1 MNGDTSSSTEPP
13 SQPQSAPEPSTT
25 TSLRQRGTKKK
36 STRRLSYV
44 VNAANHNNEQQS
56 SQMTSVSK
64 KKKKVLNDAQE
75 SVFLNMYIRKMHR
88 RIRGKQSNDSLCC
101 EVSSMPFMTDRYIIY
116 CNDFSYVHIQLFSCF
131 FFHFLLSISV
141 HRCHYTIDSHINCW
155 LG

>member
-1 MNGDTSSSTEPP
+1 MNGDISSSTEPP
-13 SQPQSAPEPSTT
+13 APPQSSSAPEPSTT

-44 VNAANHNNEQQS
+44 VNPNHNNEQQS

-101 EVSSMPFMTDRYIIY
+101 EVSSMPFMTDILYIAMIFHTFTY
-116 CNDFSYVHIQLFSCF
+116 NSSHV
-131 FFHFLLSISV
+131 FHFLLFHLSSSLSL
-141 HRCHYTIDSHINCW
+141 YY
-155 LG
+155 

>member
-13 SQPQSAPEPSTT
+13 SQPQSAPELSTA

-44 VNAANHNNEQQS
+44 VNGSLQQS
-56 SQMTSVSK
+56 SETASVS

-101 EVSSMPFMTDRYIIY
+101 EVSSMPF
-116 CNDFSYVHIQLFSCF
+116 
-131 FFHFLLSISV
+131 
-141 HRCHYTIDSHINCW
+141 
-155 LG
+155 

>member
-1 MNGDTSSSTEPP
+1 MQRATADSNTKLAVSIVVNSSIMNGDTSSSTEP

-44 VNAANHNNEQQS
+44 VNGSLQQS
-56 SQMTSVSK
+56 SETASVS

-101 EVSSMPFMTDRYIIY
+101 EVSSMPF
-116 CNDFSYVHIQLFSCF
+116 
-131 FFHFLLSISV
+131 
-141 HRCHYTIDSHINCW
+141 
-155 LG
+155 

>member
-44 VNAANHNNEQQS
+44 VNGSLQQS
-56 SQMTSVSK
+56 SETASVS

-101 EVSSMPFMTDRYIIY
+101 EVSSMPFMTDIFFAYPMFTY
-116 CNDFSYVHIQLFSCF
+116 NSYYYYVTFSWV

>member
-13 SQPQSAPEPSTT
+13 ALPQSAPEPSTA
-25 TSLRQRGTKKK
+25 TSLRQRGGTKKK

-44 VNAANHNNEQQS
+44 VNGSLQQS
-56 SQMTSVSK
+56 SETASVS

-101 EVSSMPFMTDRYIIY
+101 EVSSMPF
-116 CNDFSYVHIQLFSCF
+116 
-131 FFHFLLSISV
+131 
-141 HRCHYTIDSHINCW
+141 
-155 LG
+155 